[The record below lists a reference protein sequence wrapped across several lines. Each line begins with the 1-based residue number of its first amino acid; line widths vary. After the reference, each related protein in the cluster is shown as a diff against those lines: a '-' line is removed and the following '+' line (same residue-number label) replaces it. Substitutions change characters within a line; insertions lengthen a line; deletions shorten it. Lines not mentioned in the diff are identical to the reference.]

1 MVSPRFHEIT
11 RICEKHGIALM
22 CLFGSQA
29 DAGLAYLEG
38 KEVHTGDDPLADLDI
53 GVVFLKGLPKEDTAT
68 LYASIYNDLG
78 DVFFPFVL
86 DLSFLEENHSVFQAE
101 ALTGIC
107 VYAVNEEFRE
117 RYTEDVL
124 RRAADFKPFWDRYLD
139 EYLEGVLNHG
149 Q

>member
-1 MVSPRFHEIT
+1 M
-11 RICEKHGIALM
+11 
-22 CLFGSQA
+22 
-29 DAGLAYLEG
+29 
-38 KEVHTGDDPLADLDI
+38 ADLDI

-149 Q
+149 R